1 MQLINQATAG
11 IDKQIKDLELAIKEL
26 KAEKREMLKDFGV
39 TEHPL
44 KTIIKGYPRVSK
56 LKIPSDQECDTLIRL
71 HGEKEVIEM
80 LGKMENYKPLLKNYT
95 TIYLTATNW
104 FKRDLIKA
112 VPTGNVIKNEAWTK
126 VRDEIRGSGVDKA
139 EYKKGWLTGELK

>member
-56 LKIPSDQECDTLIRL
+56 LKIIKKLS
-71 HGEKEVIEM
+71 KNW
-80 LGKMENYKPLLKNYT
+80 KLK
-95 TIYLTATNW
+95 L
-104 FKRDLIKA
+104 
-112 VPTGNVIKNEAWTK
+112 
-126 VRDEIRGSGVDKA
+126 S
-139 EYKKGWLTGELK
+139 

>member
-1 MQLINQATAG
+1 MEAEIKLI
-11 IDKQIKDLELAIKEL
+11 E
-26 KAEKREMLKDFGV
+26 KDFGV

-56 LKIPSDQECDTLIRL
+56 LKMPNDQECDNLIRH

-112 VPTGNVIKNEAWTK
+112 VPTGNVIKDDAWTK
-126 VRDEIRGSGVDKA
+126 VRDEIRESGVDKA
-139 EYKKGWLTGELK
+139 EYKKGWLLDNIKEN